1 MALPGRYCCKRALKA
16 GDQHDSV
23 FLARFA
29 TGADMM
35 GRRNQSQGQL
45 FYELRLDD
53 AVPDDHLVRKI
64 SALLDLSWVYA
75 ELASPITLRLDDLRS
90 IRC

>member
-1 MALPGRYCCKRALKA
+1 LKA

-35 GRRNQSQGQL
+35 GRRNQGQL
-45 FYELRLDD
+45 FYEFRLDD

-75 ELASPITLRLDDLRS
+75 QLAPYYSEVGPPS
-90 IRC
+90 IG

>member
-1 MALPGRYCCKRALKA
+1 MIPFSWR
-16 GDQHDSV
+16 DS
-23 FLARFA
+23 RR
-29 TGADMM
+29 GAEMM

-45 FYELRLDD
+45 FYEFRLDD

-75 ELASPITLRLDDLRS
+75 ARALLL
-90 IRC
+90 

>member
-1 MALPGRYCCKRALKA
+1 LKA

-35 GRRNQSQGQL
+35 GRRNQGQL
-45 FYELRLDD
+45 FYEFRLDD

-75 ELASPITLRLDDLRS
+75 QLAPYYSEVGRPS
-90 IRC
+90 IG